1 MESEHQS
8 THFVK
13 TAQNAGNGSPRP
25 PPEPTQEIAMLARLQ
40 TFSMLGVEAVPVDV
54 EVDVSTGALPTTVL
68 VGLPDTAIRE
78 STHRVARAMVNC
90 GFSRPND
97 RIVVNLAPAE
107 LPKQAATF
115 DLPITLGILAGS
127 GQFSSERFRDYA
139 VVGELSLEG
148 STRPA
153 RGALSMAITAARQRN
168 LRGVVVPTAS
178 ATEAAVVESI
188 EVIPVASLGEAVG
201 FFAGELDIPRAP
213 TRVDEWF
220 DRFANYDIDFADVR
234 GQEAAKRALL
244 IAAAGGHNVAMLG
257 PPGGGKTMLAKRIP
271 TILPPLST
279 AESIETTRIY
289 SALGL
294 LAAGQPLLAT
304 RPFRAPHH
312 TISEAGLVGGRSVPM
327 PGEISLAHHGVLFLD
342 ELPEF
347 NRRTLEVLRQPL
359 EDGTVTI
366 SRARSTTRFP
376 AEFMLVAAFNP
387 CPCGYRG
394 DPRRDCQCTAPQVEK
409 YMSKISGP
417 LLDRID
423 IHLEVPAVPFRELA
437 SRRGGT
443 GSDEMRQRVLAA
455 RQIQL
460 ARFTGEPLA
469 AVGDDHTTANQE
481 RPDPALP
488 RCNARMTSRQIR
500 QFCPLDGPAVEL
512 LRAAV
517 SDLGL
522 SARAHDKVLRV
533 ARTIADLDAAET
545 IGCGHLSEAIQYRL
559 LDRKLWT

>member
-1 MESEHQS
+1 
-8 THFVK
+8 
-13 TAQNAGNGSPRP
+13 
-25 PPEPTQEIAMLARLQ
+25 MLARLQ
-40 TFSMLGVEAVPVDV
+40 TFSMLGVDAVPVDV
-54 EVDVSTGALPTTVL
+54 EVDVSSGALPATVL

-90 GFSRPND
+90 GFNRPND

-153 RGALSMAITAARQRN
+153 RGALSMAITAARQKN
-168 LRGVVVPTAS
+168 LKGVVVPAAS
-178 ATEAAVVESI
+178 ASEAAVVESI
-188 EVIPVASLGEAVG
+188 EVIPVNSLGEAVG

-213 TRVDEWF
+213 TGVDEWF
-220 DRFANYDIDFADVR
+220 DRFAAYDLDFADVR

-244 IAAAGGHNVAMLG
+244 VAAAGGHNVAMLG

-271 TILPPLST
+271 TILPPLS
-279 AESIETTRIY
+279 AEESIETTRIY

-294 LAAGQPLLAT
+294 LSAGQPLLAT
-304 RPFRAPHH
+304 RPFRSPHH
-312 TISEAGLVGGRSVPM
+312 TISEAGLIGGRSVPM

-376 AEFMLVAAFNP
+376 AAFMLVAAFNP

-394 DPRRDCQCTAPQVEK
+394 DPRRDCQCTAPQVER

-423 IHLEVPAVPFRELA
+423 IHLEVPAVPFRELSA
-437 SRRGGT
+437 RRAGT
-443 GSDEMRQRVLAA
+443 GSAEMRERVLAA
-455 RQIQL
+455 RKLQQ
-460 ARFTGEPLA
+460 ARFTDGLA
-469 AVGDDHTTANQE
+469 TAT
-481 RPDPALP
+481 PADPTALKPGCSETFSPP

-500 QFCPLDGPAVEL
+500 DCCPLDGPAVEL

-545 IGCGHLSEAIQYRL
+545 ITCGHLSEAIQYRL